1 MLRDSSLLLL
11 FSFIFSSCSFL
22 SFLGFCRHHLP
33 PPLLPFGSGLRRGW
47 RREAPPVGKASQI
60 KETGGTP
67 AGRKREIERGKRAEE
82 EEEEEEESHGE
93 KEEEEEIVRFLFVE
107 DGFYGSSSHSVRERR
122 RLLSSR

>member
-60 KETGGTP
+60 KETGRTP

-82 EEEEEEESHGE
+82 EEE
-93 KEEEEEIVRFLFVE
+93 EEEEEIVRFLFVE

-122 RLLSSR
+122 RR